1 MFKKILHPLIFVAI
15 LLINLYSLKPI
26 LNSGFYFDDTYN
38 SQTKSYLNYQNKT
51 VAQFNKEISDGW
63 LQHGRVLPGFIYG
76 GYIFWVNAVT
86 SLLQY
91 KIFMIFMHLTV
102 IIIFS
107 LLLYRLSKI
116 NSVFFLSFLIIP
128 IFMQFRRSPDPV
140 TSFGFLVPIILLKL
154 SLSLIFLKE
163 YLTKNKKCFLIL
175 SLLFYLLML
184 LMFYEITYVFFPIV
198 IYIVYFYKEKFFLTL
213 KLSFPYIFLSFIFI
227 GVYFYV
233 LTHATTGTYNGS
245 TINLNIKLVISSF
258 LKQVSGSLPL
268 SYFFVSRPQFFHINL
283 LDYVYGSILSATT
296 FVSLFFYKLK
306 KQRSLILVSVGFLLV
321 FLSTL
326 PISLSQRYQL
336 EVAWGIGYLPV
347 YIAYFGTASIL
358 IDVILSVVNKLNNGF
373 LGKVFILIVSILIGI
388 AGFLNLQNNKLV
400 VEDLNYI
407 FKYPRELIES
417 SLKTKLTNNIQENGT
432 IITLNGYPWD
442 NSSFYSDATK
452 KRLELIDLES
462 FTTKSINKKKFDNLN
477 IISNV
482 KNTYIINYGLVN
494 KDLGY
499 VYTGQVANIYYM
511 DKDQK
516 IIFIKKLRIYI
527 QKNFVYKYIDYR
539 SFSNANQDGFVK
551 HRIELNQSNLIE
563 KNEGNEVYEIN
574 SDEPI
579 SFESIKLIN
588 PNNQIEIGY
597 KNIISSIEKNY
608 IDNLFIVWK
617 EGFSGLEGDLKN
629 NWRWATNRN
638 KLSIINLDSYIKPIK
653 IKMMISSGYEEPSN
667 FNLNDVGVGSGD
679 NLKINI
685 KPIAYEKIIYLQ
697 PGVNLFMLTSDS
709 KKIINSNDPR
719 DLRFKI
725 SDFKI
730 GSIN

>member
-1 MFKKILHPLIFVAI
+1 MLKKVSCSLIFVVI
-15 LLINLYSLKPI
+15 FFVNFYSLKPI
-26 LNSGFYFDDTYN
+26 LKSGYYFDDTLN
-38 SQTKSYLNYQNKT
+38 SQTKSYLSYNNKSVIGFT
-51 VAQFNKEISDGW
+51 SEITGAW
-63 LQHGRVLPGFIYG
+63 IAHGRILPGFLYT
-76 GYIFWVNAVT
+76 YAPWVYLFN
-86 SLLQY
+86 SLISY
-91 KIFMIFMHLTV
+91 KIFLIAMHLAV
-102 IIIFS
+102 ILAFS
-107 LLLYRLSKI
+107 FLMFKLTRSFNVLLLMLP
-116 NSVFFLSFLIIP
+116 IIP
-128 IFMQFRRSPDPV
+128 IFFQFRRSPDPV

-198 IYIVYFYKEKFFLTL
+198 IYIVYFHKEKLFSTL

-306 KQRSLILVSVGFLLV
+306 KQRSLLLVSVGFLLV

-358 IDVILSVVNKLNNGF
+358 IGVILSVVNKLNNGF
-373 LGKVFILIVSILIGI
+373 LRKVFILIVSILIGI

-442 NSSFYSDATK
+442 NSSFYSDAAK

-482 KNTYIINYGLVN
+482 KNTYVINYKLVN

-499 VYTGQVANIYYM
+499 VYAGQVTDIYYI

-539 SFSNANQDGFVK
+539 NFSNANQDDFVK
-551 HRIELNQSNLIE
+551 HRIELNQSNLLE
-563 KNEGNEVYEIN
+563 KKRDNYVYEIN

-588 PNNQIEIGY
+588 PNNPTEIGY
-597 KNIISSIEKNY
+597 QNIISSIEKNY
-608 IDNLFIVWK
+608 KDNLFIVWK

-697 PGVNLFMLTSDS
+697 PGVNFFMLTSDS
-709 KKIINSNDPR
+709 KKIINSDDPR

-730 GSIN
+730 ESIN